1 MAIAEHSATRKNSA
15 TGIIQ
20 PLVLKPILKNFQLKT
35 MIRFYLLIFLILFN
49 VSGIAQNIKPDYTS
63 NFAKLQSELEKEF
76 GVNKMRTINFCNLT
90 PESQP
95 YALQVIDNSNYEL
108 FLENVEIYDAIRILY
123 LDNID
128 FKNREFPA
136 FEKLKNLKAIRINN
150 CKNSNSE
157 KLLSNLLF
165 AENLEQLHFKN
176 LNFKDWE
183 LDVNKLSQLKVLTFE
198 NCCLKKYGNI
208 SLHLDEFSISK
219 SKKTL
224 DLSNLFITSVKRVN
238 IRECKLETFPN
249 GLSTSN
255 ELEHLDLNKTTIKE
269 EIKTDIR
276 GFTNL
281 QYLDVTDCKIKFKN
295 VTFSDINGKI
305 YVIRGVNV
313 IISERSS
320 IIID

>member
-1 MAIAEHSATRKNSA
+1 MK
-15 TGIIQ
+15 
-20 PLVLKPILKNFQLKT
+20 
-35 MIRFYLLIFLILFN
+35 
-49 VSGIAQNIKPDYTS
+49 
-63 NFAKLQSELEKEF
+63 
-76 GVNKMRTINFCNLT
+76 TINFCNLT

-150 CKNSNSE
+150 CKNSDSE

-238 IRECKLETFPN
+238 IRECKLGTFPY

-276 GFTNL
+276 GFKNL

-295 VTFSDINGKI
+295 VKFSDINEKI
-305 YVIRGVNV
+305 YVIRGTNV
-313 IISERSS
+313 IISKRSS
-320 IIID
+320 IVID